1 MYKFK
6 MVIADDEPV
15 IRKNLSDLLVRK
27 FEDIECVALC
37 GNGEQ
42 VIKALKGGNVDIV
55 ITDIQM
61 PGTTGLDVAEYI
73 HDNKLHA
80 KVILVTGYSE
90 FEYARKAINY
100 GVEQFLLK
108 PINFTELIGAVEK
121 IKNEMSSIAS
131 ELQSQSKNQ
140 LQLRLMMRNYI
151 SLYLWGV
158 IPYERLCEL
167 NFANMELFDYKACV
181 MATLDTTENSAEAR
195 DIDKWI
201 DICEIQNAD
210 INCFCINEVENHIG
224 LLFFVYSE
232 DIEVGKQKVSEHLE
246 ECRRLMKGA
255 HNIDFSYET
264 KYSEKLEN
272 SNFINFDELSKL
284 YIKHLTGFNSAA
296 NEEIFNIVIS
306 TMSMHNVRRFF
317 ETVVNKL
324 AKTYPLENE
333 QLICEINSIS
343 SSEDAAQF
351 AKIFNNSF
359 KEALQGKDMISKV
372 ILYVNEHFCDK
383 SLDLNHIANQ
393 FHFNRSYLSR
403 IFKQQTG
410 QNPSDYIFNLRINK
424 SKELLKSRKYTV
436 KKVAEMVGYS
446 DEKHFGQAFKRATGL
461 TPSNFMHVGD

>member
-6 MVIADDEPV
+6 IVIADDEPV

-27 FEDIECVALC
+27 FDDIECVALC
-37 GNGEQ
+37 DNGEQ
-42 VIKALKGGNVDIV
+42 VIEVLKGGNVDIV

-61 PGTTGLDVAEYI
+61 PRTTGLDVAEYI
-73 HDNKLHA
+73 HDNKLHT

-108 PINFTELIGAVEK
+108 PINFSELIGAVEK

-131 ELQSQSKNQ
+131 ELQSQSKSQ

-151 SLYLWGV
+151 SLFLWGV

-167 NFANMELFDYKACV
+167 IFENMDSFDYKVCV
-181 MATLDTTENSAEAR
+181 MATLDITENSAEAR

-201 DICEIQNAD
+201 DVCEIQNAD

-224 LLFFVYSE
+224 LLFFIFCD
-232 DIEVGKQKVSEHLE
+232 DIELGKQKVIAHLE
-246 ECRRLMKGA
+246 ECRKLMKGA
-255 HNIDFSYET
+255 HNIAFTYET

-284 YIKHLTGFNSAA
+284 YIKHLIGFNNSA
-296 NEEIFNIVIS
+296 NDEVFNIVIS
-306 TMSMHNVRRFF
+306 TMSMHNVRRIF
-317 ETVVNKL
+317 ETVVERLSKI
-324 AKTYPLENE
+324 YPLEKE
-333 QLICEINSIS
+333 QLTIQIQSIVS
-343 SSEDAAQF
+343 PESALEF
-351 AKIFNNSF
+351 AKTFNNSF

-410 QNPSDYIFNLRINK
+410 KNPSEYIFNLRINK